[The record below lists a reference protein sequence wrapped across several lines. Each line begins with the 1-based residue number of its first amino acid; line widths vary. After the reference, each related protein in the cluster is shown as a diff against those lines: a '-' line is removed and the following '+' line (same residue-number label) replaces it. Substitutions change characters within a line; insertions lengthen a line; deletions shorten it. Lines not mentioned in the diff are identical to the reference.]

1 MINTV
6 QKALLA
12 ALVRRGE
19 SGSDVWICNLG
30 YPDSH
35 PVACTYAEL
44 PEVSRAA
51 SEKLT
56 VVAYTTNHLS
66 FSTLSPSQ
74 GPVQFTS
81 LARHPT
87 GFTPP
92 LVLSPNLP
100 ACA

>member
-92 LVLSPNLP
+92 LVR
-100 ACA
+100 

>member
-1 MINTV
+1 MIDTV

-12 ALVRRGE
+12 ALVQRGE

-30 YPDSH
+30 YPDGH
-35 PVACTYAEL
+35 PVACTFHEL

-66 FSTLSPSQ
+66 FSTISCSVKKKLFCSRLDFIEESQ
-74 GPVQFTS
+74 TLRRF
-81 LARHPT
+81 L
-87 GFTPP
+87 
-92 LVLSPNLP
+92 
-100 ACA
+100 

>member
-30 YPDSH
+30 YPDGH
-35 PVACTYAEL
+35 PVACTFHEL

-56 VVAYTTNHLS
+56 VVAYTTNYIY
-66 FSTLSPSQ
+66 FNTISPSQ
-74 GPVQFTS
+74 GPVRFTS

-87 GFTPP
+87 GFTLP